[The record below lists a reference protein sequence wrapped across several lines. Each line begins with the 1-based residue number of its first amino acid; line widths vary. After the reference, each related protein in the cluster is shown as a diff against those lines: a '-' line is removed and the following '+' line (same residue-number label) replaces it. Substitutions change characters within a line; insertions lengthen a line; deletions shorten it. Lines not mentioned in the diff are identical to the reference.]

1 MSDEDA
7 PVSVSVPEA
16 PVWFGGIGFWTSLKW
31 LGAGALLYALL
42 LLVAMAGKPADATY
56 PIVGPSLYL
65 TPMFGLPYV
74 LAMLNRPGRT
84 RRMLYFL
91 VLLPAAH
98 VIANYLAWSYAVSNF
113 DLADRS
119 GDLQRDLL
127 TGGFG
132 GVAGASLGFALL
144 EQVQLTPL
152 EKPRR
157 WAMLLG
163 VVLLTALGAA
173 AMAFGLWWTDA
184 LRITVEPGRA
194 ILWYQIVHLPWQLLF
209 ALFLAWLMRPLH
221 AGAVPPVETFE
232 SPPIEEAA
240 PASSAQAVAE
250 RMRGSIS
257 AE

>member
-7 PVSVSVPEA
+7 PVSVSEA

-31 LGAGALLYALL
+31 LGAGVLLYALL

-74 LAMLNRPGRT
+74 LATLNRPGRT

-91 VLLPAAH
+91 VLLPVAH

-113 DLADRS
+113 DLGDRS

-132 GVAGASLGFALL
+132 GIAGAALSFALL
-144 EQVQLTPL
+144 QQVQLTPL
-152 EKPRR
+152 ETPRR

-163 VVLLTALGAA
+163 VLLLTALGAGT
-173 AMAFGLWWTDA
+173 MAFGLWWTDA
-184 LRITVEPGRA
+184 LRITAEPSRA
-194 ILWYQIVHLPWQLLF
+194 ILWYEIVHPSWQLVF
-209 ALFLAWLMRPLH
+209 ALFLAWLMRPVR
-221 AGAVPPVETFE
+221 GAPVSSVDTAPATPVEDA
-232 SPPIEEAA
+232 PPDA
-240 PASSAQAVAE
+240 SAQAVAE
-250 RMRGSIS
+250 RMRGTIS